1 MGGAIGEIL
10 PLAIGVA
17 VSPVPI
23 IAVILMLFSKRAVI
37 NSAFF
42 LVGWVLALAIVGAV
56 VLLIADPQ
64 ESSGGDE
71 PSTAGSIIRLVL
83 GILLLLLAIKQW
95 RSRPKEG
102 ESPKMPKWMDAID
115 SFTPAKS
122 FGIAALLAGVNPK
135 NLGLTLGA
143 AMAIAQVNLS
153 GIESAISMA
162 IFVAIASISVALPV
176 ILSMVMGEKASTTL
190 GDWKQWL
197 IHNNATVMF
206 VLLLVIGTVLVGQGI
221 RALTS

>member
-153 GIESAISMA
+153 SIESAISMA

-176 ILSMVMGEKASTTL
+176 ILNMVMGEKASTTL